1 MDFFIDTVR
10 RSRLHHVRAHMKTKD
25 GYAVRRSLVNEFT
38 SMEFFI
44 EMVRRS
50 RVHHVR
56 APMKTQD
63 SGLSLRQHHERLS
76 TEANIMPLKP
86 GSCIQARKERG
97 HINSI
102 AEFKNEDYSFAYF
115 DSGRGRWQQPSR
127 WPPVL

>member
-63 SGLSLRQHHERLS
+63 PGLSLRQHHERLS
-76 TEANIMPLKP
+76 TEASIMPLKP

-97 HINSI
+97 HIKSI

-115 DSGRGRWQQPSR
+115 DPGRCR
-127 WPPVL
+127 